1 MSGADRSALN
11 AEIIRSKRKTL
22 AMQISDEGK
31 LIVRVPLRCPNK
43 EIVSFIEKN
52 EKWITA
58 HIEKANKQNEE
69 LAELESFRRQD
80 IDEMAK
86 RALEVIPN
94 RVKFYADRIG
104 VSYGRITIRN
114 QKTKWGSCT
123 ASGNLNFNCLLMAAP
138 AEVLD
143 SVVVHEMCHR
153 LHMDH
158 SKAFYAEIYRVFPEY
173 DKWNK
178 WLKDNGRLLIRRML
192 LGIK

>member
-69 LAELESFRRQD
+69 RIAAVQEYLYGNNAE
-80 IDEMAK
+80 
-86 RALEVIPN
+86 
-94 RVKFYADRIG
+94 
-104 VSYGRITIRN
+104 
-114 QKTKWGSCT
+114 
-123 ASGNLNFNCLLMAAP
+123 FN
-138 AEVLD
+138 
-143 SVVVHEMCHR
+143 
-153 LHMDH
+153 
-158 SKAFYAEIYRVFPEY
+158 I
-173 DKWNK
+173 
-178 WLKDNGRLLIRRML
+178 I
-192 LGIK
+192 

>member
-11 AEIIRSKRKTL
+11 AEIICSKRKTL

-86 RALEVIPN
+86 RALEVIPE
-94 RVKFYADRIG
+94 RVKLYADRIG
-104 VSYGRITIRN
+104 VTCGRITIRN

-123 ASGNLNFNCLLMAAP
+123 AS
-138 AEVLD
+138 
-143 SVVVHEMCHR
+143 
-153 LHMDH
+153 
-158 SKAFYAEIYRVFPEY
+158 
-173 DKWNK
+173 
-178 WLKDNGRLLIRRML
+178 
-192 LGIK
+192 

>member
-58 HIEKANKQNEE
+58 HIEKVNKQNEE
-69 LAELESFRRQD
+69 LDTLEPFSRQD
-80 IDEMAK
+80 IDEMAR
-86 RALEVIPN
+86 RALKVIPE
-94 RVKFYADRIG
+94 RVKLYSERIG